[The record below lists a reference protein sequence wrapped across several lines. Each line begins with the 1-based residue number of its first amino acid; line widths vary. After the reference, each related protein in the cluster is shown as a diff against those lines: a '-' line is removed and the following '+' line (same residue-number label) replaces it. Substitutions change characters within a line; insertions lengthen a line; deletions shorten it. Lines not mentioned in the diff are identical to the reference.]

1 MPSREY
7 HSRLFRVALV
17 PVALI
22 VLGAFALSAA
32 AILENLRFAGATS
45 QILGFVRMVRL
56 FVNEQ
61 KTYSLGM
68 GEDVWATM
76 VRVQQIPESV
86 AQVNPWGGKIR
97 VIATSTTE
105 MSFESDLPAQDCR
118 RMVLYFGGLDS
129 EKSGIISIAARSDL
143 APTWSV
149 VYPAPADK
157 QVATAEESCGPTK
170 RSYLALVFKVK

>member
-7 HSRLFRVALV
+7 HSRLFRVVLV
-17 PVALI
+17 PVALV
-22 VLGAFALSAA
+22 VLGAFVLSAA
-32 AILENLRFAGATS
+32 AIRENLRFAGAAS

-61 KTYSLGM
+61 KTYSLSL

-86 AQVNPWGGKIR
+86 PQVNPWGGKIR
-97 VIATSTTE
+97 VLATSTTE
-105 MSFESDLPAQDCR
+105 MSIESNLPSQDCR
-118 RMVLYFGGLDS
+118 RMALYFGGLDP
-129 EKSGIISIAARSDL
+129 EKSGILSIAARSDL
-143 APTWSV
+143 APAWSV

-157 QVATAEESCGPTK
+157 QVAAVEESCGPTK
-170 RSYLALVFKVK
+170 QSYLAVVFKIK